1 MAYLHITFFLFSFPE
16 FIRKGGEPV
25 MIKRGKG
32 GGFAT
37 FHLFFLLAKY
47 QSKCCF
53 GKFLSLFYRA
63 TLRGAGHKYTWRSDI
78 FFPVLWLEFSSWCVM
93 FCFKCRTVLVIPLD
107 IFVAFLSRFRF
118 IVAECTEPWL
128 GGRSKEGLESL
139 FCAVFFG

>member
-53 GKFLSLFYRA
+53 VSFCPFFIEPHYVVQAISVCGDQIF
-63 TLRGAGHKYTWRSDI
+63 
-78 FFPVLWLEFSSWCVM
+78 FFPVLWLEFTSWCVM

-107 IFVAFLSRFRF
+107 IFVAFLPRFRF